1 MISELEGTKQICW
14 RCGKRAELSRF
25 DIKPGLGLEKSS
37 KAKATRFRCYC
48 KECFKIVQQEEH
60 DERQEYIRLKKREM
74 FRKACNTLENQNV
87 DMYKYKDAI
96 DAVEEKITEAP
107 DKFDSSYEVL
117 TAIILV
123 HNCIY
128 SKMQYRIGD
137 YQVDFFLPD
146 DKVILEIDGERHSHR
161 KGYDSI
167 RDEYIRRTLGEP
179 WQIIRIPTSLLD
191 KHADRIPEAIQKVLV
206 YRSVGK
212 VDWRKLYM

>member
-1 MISELEGTKQICW
+1 MISALEGTEQICW
-14 RCGKRAELSRF
+14 RCGKQAEVSRF
-25 DIKPGLGLEKSS
+25 DIKPGLSHERQI
-37 KAKATRFRCYC
+37 KAKAARFRCYC

-96 DAVEEKITEAP
+96 EAVEEKVAESP
-107 DKFDSSYEVL
+107 DKFDSSYEML

-123 HNCIY
+123 YNCIY

-146 DKVILEIDGERHSHR
+146 DKVILEIDGDRHAHR
-161 KGYDSI
+161 KGYDSV
-167 RDEYIRRTLGEP
+167 RDEYIKRTLGKP
-179 WQIIRIPTSLLD
+179 WEIIRIPTSLLD
-191 KHADRIPEAIQKVLV
+191 KHANRIPEAIQRVLD
-206 YRSVGK
+206 YRSNGEIN
-212 VDWRKLYM
+212 WRELYK